1 MTCLLP
7 VPVSADPSCGNWVGR
22 MTILLIED
30 DERIISFLE
39 RGLKAEGMGV
49 TVARTGPE
57 GFEMG
62 RDSEHGLIILDLM
75 LPGMHGR
82 DVCQELR
89 ASGVRTPI
97 LMLTAMDSLEDKVS
111 GLRLGADDYLA
122 KPFAFTELLARI
134 EALLRRSGGYA
145 EKTSLLQVGSLS
157 FDRDTLEVR
166 RGDRLVELTA
176 KELALLEFLMSAP
189 GRVMSRARILDAVWG
204 YSTDPLT
211 NVVDVYIRRLR
222 AKIDD
227 GEPDQL
233 IKTVRGYG
241 YKIDSN

>member
-1 MTCLLP
+1 MTSVLP
-7 VPVSADPSCGNWVGR
+7 ETVAVDQSCGNRVGY

-39 RGLKAEGMGV
+39 RGLKAEGLGI
-49 TVARTGPE
+49 TVARNGPD

-62 RDSEHGLIILDLM
+62 RSDEYALIILDLM
-75 LPGMHGR
+75 LPGMHGKEI
-82 DVCQELR
+82 CQELR
-89 ASGVRTPI
+89 ANGVRTPI

-111 GLRLGADDYLA
+111 GLRLGADDYLS

-145 EKTSLLQVGSLS
+145 EKSSVLRVGDLT
-157 FDRDTLEVR
+157 FDRETLEVR
-166 RGDRLVELTA
+166 RGDRQIELTA
-176 KELALLEFLMSAP
+176 KELALIEFLMSAP

-222 AKIDD
+222 SKIDD
-227 GEPDQL
+227 GEPVFL

-241 YKIDSN
+241 YKIEAN